1 MRPSYELLYVAASDN
16 FLFGTL
22 LLHSRYILVSKAPL
36 SYFGA
41 LTYMSIRDEI
51 RRLTKER
58 EPRLFFL
65 PPLLPGVALLRELF
79 VSEEINRAVCLPW
92 PSTPIGRRHARMRT
106 YLDAWTEGR
115 LITVAD
121 HPYNKPRDTFMA
133 RIDPGSDEVFDIR
146 CRYPKPG
153 IRVLG
158 LFADC
163 DLFIALTT
171 TGHEN
176 LITGRD
182 WRDEREA
189 CKAAWRRLFP
199 TYHPFS
205 GANLHEY
212 ISTNIHIV

>member
-1 MRPSYELLYVAASDN
+1 MFQCLNP
-16 FLFGTL
+16 LFI
-22 LLHSRYILVSKAPL
+22 SVV
-36 SYFGA
+36 

-51 RRLTKER
+51 RRLTR
-58 EPRLFFL
+58 EHQPRLFFL
-65 PPLLPGVALLRELF
+65 PPLLPGVAVMRELF
-79 VSEEINRAVCLPW
+79 ISEEINRVAHPPW
-92 PSTPIGRRHARMRT
+92 PSTTIGKRHTRMRT

-121 HPYNKPRDTFMA
+121 HPYNKPRGTFMA
-133 RIDPGSDEVFDIR
+133 RIDPGVDEVFDIR

-176 LITGRD
+176 LTTGRD

-199 TYHPFS
+199 TYQPLSRNHI
-205 GANLHEY
+205 NEY
-212 ISTNIHIV
+212 ISTNIHVV